1 MLFFPKKAILAK
13 IESPYG
19 TDAVPTGAA
28 NAILARNVSIVPIEA
43 ELIKREV
50 VLPTFGTIAAIPAG
64 ASVKLDFEVDA
75 AGSGSA
81 AVPPPWGPLV
91 RACGRAETQVSPAVD
106 TLYAPRSSGFESI
119 SIYFHLDG
127 LRHKLTGVR
136 GKVSPSFNHNAI
148 PSLKFSLI
156 GIYNA
161 PTDTALPAL
170 TLTAWQQPL
179 PMNKVNTPTFTLH
192 GVAAVLMS
200 LEIDDGTVVNFRDY
214 VNVAQDVRISG
225 RECTGTAKIEADLLA
240 FKDWFALA
248 RSGATGAMDLIHG
261 TATGNKL
268 QLEAATV
275 QIGNPSYEDA
285 DGVTMLSLPLMFHF
299 SGDGDNDYTLRAF

>member
-1 MLFFPKKAILAK
+1 MLFFPKKAIIAK

-19 TDAVPTGAA
+19 TDSVPTGAA

-75 AGSGSA
+75 AGSGAA
-81 AVPPPWGPLV
+81 AVPAPWGPLA
-91 RACGRAETQVSPAVD
+91 RAAGRSESSNSPAVD
-106 TLYAPRSSGFESI
+106 VLYSPRSSGFESV
-119 SIYFHLDG
+119 SIYFFLDG
-127 LRHKLTGVR
+127 LRHRLTGVR
-136 GKVSPSFNHNAI
+136 GKMAPSFNHNAI

-156 GIYNA
+156 GIYNP
-161 PTDTALPAL
+161 PTDTALPTL

-192 GVAAVLMS
+192 GVAAVLSS

-240 FKDWFALA
+240 VKDWFAIA
-248 RSGATGAMDLIHG
+248 RAGTTGALNLIHG
-261 TATGNKL
+261 TAAGNKL
-268 QLEAATV
+268 QIEAATV

-285 DGVTMLSLPLMFHF
+285 DGVAMLNLPLMFHF
-299 SGDGDNDYTLRAF
+299 SGAGDNDYTLRAF